1 MAPSR
6 GPLIAFEHS
15 NRLASRSSEGADLS
29 LQIEP
34 LGREA
39 AMLKGVPVA
48 LWSAAASSVHPANVM
63 APHRWSLAR
72 GPAPFR
78 LGVASQRLAH
88 IQEHGVV
95 PSFFRLPLP
104 LGPRH

>member
-1 MAPSR
+1 MILSR
-6 GPLIAFEHS
+6 GPRIAFERP
-15 NRLASRSSEGADLS
+15 NRLASHSSEGADLS
-29 LQIEP
+29 LQLEP
-34 LGREA
+34 FGREA

-48 LWSAAASSVHPANVM
+48 LGSAAASPVHPANAM

-78 LGVASQRLAH
+78 LGAASQRPVH
-88 IQEHGVV
+88 RPVHVVV

-104 LGPRH
+104 L